1 MFDIGVCCNGG
12 QYYHVER
19 WLGLSGEGDYKDEE
33 ASQRVAG
40 ASVQTRRVQDYQH
53 VSIFFFFKN
62 FSIEFVHD
70 ILLCNVFVFVCYTV
84 ITLIPSA
91 QSGAKNVYAKAPSR
105 LLSTAL

>member
-1 MFDIGVCCNGG
+1 MFDKGVCYNGG
-12 QYYHVER
+12 QYYHVGR

-40 ASVQTRRVQDYQH
+40 ASVQPRRVQDYQH
-53 VSIFFFFKN
+53 VSIFFFN
-62 FSIEFVHD
+62 FLIEFVHN
-70 ILLCNVFVFVCYTV
+70 ILLCNVFEFVCYNV

-91 QSGAKNVYAKAPSR
+91 QSGAKNVYANAPSR

>member
-1 MFDIGVCCNGG
+1 M
-12 QYYHVER
+12 ER

-40 ASVQTRRVQDYQH
+40 ASVQTRRVQDYQL
-53 VSIFFFFKN
+53 VS
-62 FSIEFVHD
+62 
-70 ILLCNVFVFVCYTV
+70 LLFRTFCYVMYFVFVCYTVNV

-91 QSGAKNVYAKAPSR
+91 QNGAKNVYANAPSR